1 MWRWAA
7 LNLKRWLFLFWTT
20 LVIGAISSVI
30 VGMILQ
36 GTDQNFGFLGVEEVG
51 FNLTTMILGGLM
63 FSVLS
68 QMGFFSYLTLNYIAM
83 SIIRKKSLWITIQ
96 LGLIIITLFELG
108 YIRFISYAEEGQ
120 SFISF
125 YYLPI
130 ALLIVGIVIA
140 FWKMR
145 MTNSTAFVPTLLLM
159 TVATTLEAVPGLQQ
173 NNMAT
178 TLFMTVPLF
187 ICNAWQ
193 ILMLHRILKAKKS

>member
-30 VGMILQ
+30 IGMILQ

-120 SFISF
+120 SFVSF

-178 TLFMTVPLF
+178 TLFMTVPLL